1 MQRSTLI
8 YTHVC
13 YQQVN
18 NASITSEPVTDESFV
33 DVSKMPQLGKR
44 RALEVPGRI
53 IEHVNY
59 QGSQLKRVIF

>member
-1 MQRSTLI
+1 MRCSNLI

-53 IEHVNY
+53 IGHVNF
-59 QGSQLKRVIF
+59 QGDGLN